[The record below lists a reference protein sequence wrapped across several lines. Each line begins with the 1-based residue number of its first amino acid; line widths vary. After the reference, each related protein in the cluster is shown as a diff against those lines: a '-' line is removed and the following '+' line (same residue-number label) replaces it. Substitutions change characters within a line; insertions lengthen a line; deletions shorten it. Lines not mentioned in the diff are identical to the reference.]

1 MPTFSQLQDAFARQ
15 SLFDD
20 KTWRLLPEAWPMAT
34 DQVAELERI
43 GQACLEF
50 LRALETLYLRAS
62 EGRNL
67 LRNQKLQAPWVAE
80 YLDRGKPAALIRH
93 AGAARQRGT
102 LPCFLRPDLLITET
116 GFALTEI
123 DSVPGGIGLTAF
135 LNRLYSASP
144 ADGPIIGQGDRMVQ
158 AFYETL
164 AARAP
169 DRPAPVI
176 AILVSDEA
184 ATYRPEMD
192 WLAEVLQ
199 RQGRRVYCLHPNQV
213 IPLSGSLCFDLEGSP
228 EKIDVIYRF
237 WELFDLANVGQVGE
251 FLLAAD
257 RQHEVAVVPPMRP
270 FQEEKMALALFHHHL
285 LNPFWKENLSKTAL
299 RTLEQII
306 PRSWIVEDLELP
318 PTAVLDAPLVNGRP
332 IHRWE
337 QLGEASQKDRQ
348 LILKISGFHETGWG
362 ARSVV
367 FGGDVSRD
375 AWTAAIRNALDSCAT
390 HPFVLQEYR
399 KPARLRHP
407 VYRGPADRRG
417 PADEVVAMEGRVR
430 LCPYYAV
437 RDERVELTGVLA
449 TFCPAD
455 KKIIHGMK
463 DAALL
468 PARILA
474 PSD

>member
-1 MPTFSQLQDAFARQ
+1 MPTFADLQQAFARQ

-20 KTWRLLPEAWPMAT
+20 KTWRLSPEAWPLTAT
-34 DQVAELERI
+34 QVTELDRI
-43 GQACLEF
+43 GQACLDF
-50 LRALETLYLRAS
+50 LRALETLYTRS
-62 EGRNL
+62 VEGRNL
-67 LRNQKLQAPWVAE
+67 LRNQRLVAPWVAE
-80 YLDRGKPAALIRH
+80 YFDRGKPSGLLEH
-93 AGAARQRGT
+93 ARAGRQRGA
-102 LPCFLRPDLLITET
+102 LPSFLRPDLLLTED

-135 LNRLYSASP
+135 LNRLYATGAEPGTMGS
-144 ADGPIIGQGDRMVQ
+144 IIGQDDRMVT

-169 DRPAPVI
+169 DRAAPVI

-184 ATYRPEMD
+184 ATYRPEMA
-192 WLAEVLQ
+192 WLADVLQ
-199 RQGRRVYCLHPNQV
+199 RQGRRVYCLHPNDV
-213 IPLSGSLCFDLEGSP
+213 IPLSGSLCFDLDGSP

-237 WELFDLANVGQVGE
+237 WELFDLASVGRVGE
-251 FLLAAD
+251 FLLNAEQ
-257 RQHEVAVVPPMRP
+257 QHEVTVVPPMRP
-270 FQEEKMALALFHHHL
+270 FQEEKLALALFHHHRL
-285 LNPFWKENLSKTAL
+285 TQFWKEHLPRASL
-299 RTLEQII
+299 RTLQQIV
-306 PRSWIVEDLELP
+306 PKTWIVEEVDLP
-318 PTAVLDAPLVNGRP
+318 PTAVLDAPFVGGKA
-332 IHRWE
+332 IHHWD
-337 QLGEASQKDRQ
+337 QLGEATQKERQ

-375 AWTAAIRNALDSCAT
+375 EWTRALREAVASSSS

-399 KPARLRHP
+399 KPARLTHP
-407 VYRGPADRRG
+407 VYRGPGDTRG
-417 PADEVVAMEGRVR
+417 PADEVRPMEGRVR

-437 RDERVELTGVLA
+437 RGDATELTGVLA

-468 PARILA
+468 PARRVE
-474 PSD
+474 